1 MQVRTTGERGR
12 TTEVQ
17 TRTAKVQTRTAEVQT
32 RTAEVPLRTAPS
44 DDRSKRARHLAPRG
58 RSQHTFFA
66 NAGYTAILSTIYL
79 RKSSS
84 GSLNE
89 GLEITAGYN

>member
-1 MQVRTTGERGR
+1 MQVRTTGEQRR

-17 TRTAKVQTRTAEVQT
+17 TRTAEA
-32 RTAEVPLRTAPS
+32 PLRTAPS

-66 NAGYTAILSTIYL
+66 NAGYTAILSTIYPAVI
-79 RKSSS
+79 SSPS
-84 GSLNE
+84 FSEPEELSRR
-89 GLEITAGYN
+89 